1 MHIHITELHERSVTV
16 SHRPIRAFVRSLTLV
31 PVALVA
37 HIGAAAA
44 GGSVDDLLEQQ
55 RALLSGR
62 ATAFSAPTGA
72 QHWEV
77 KSTGDAQE
85 QARQVLLAVPARNSS
100 PQPPHVSRASGDRV
114 YGDAQAL
121 ARRVLLGRGDAP
133 AAGS

>member
-1 MHIHITELHERSVTV
+1 V
-16 SHRPIRAFVRSLTLV
+16 SHRIIRAFARSLTLV
-31 PVALVA
+31 PVALVV

-44 GGSVDDLLEQQ
+44 GGSVDDLLERQ

-62 ATAFSAPTGA
+62 ATAISAPASAQRSTG
-72 QHWEV
+72 EV

-85 QARQVLLAVPARNSS
+85 QARRVLFAVPTRNSS
-100 PQPPHVSRASGDRV
+100 PQQPHVSRASGDRV

-121 ARRVLLGRGDAP
+121 ARHVLLGRGDAP